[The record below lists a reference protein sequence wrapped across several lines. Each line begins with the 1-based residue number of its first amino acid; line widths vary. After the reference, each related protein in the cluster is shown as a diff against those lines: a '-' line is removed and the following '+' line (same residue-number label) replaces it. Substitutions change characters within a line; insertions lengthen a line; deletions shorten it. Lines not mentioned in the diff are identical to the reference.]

1 MSAVAKKFVIKICLF
16 TIIIFVIG
24 SALFSTVLKMFYLP
38 VFPFQVLLIAAVTAI
53 GHLWII
59 RASEQ
64 NTIKF
69 TTAFMGSATLKLMV
83 YLFFM
88 LIYLWNDHSN
98 AISFVLTFMIL
109 YLIFTVFEV
118 MEVLRFIKKQSI
130 NNFEK
135 LTI

>member
-1 MSAVAKKFVIKICLF
+1 
-16 TIIIFVIG
+16 
-24 SALFSTVLKMFYLP
+24 MFYMP
-38 VFPFQVLLIAAVTAI
+38 VFPFQALLIAAVTAI

-118 MEVLRFIKKQSI
+118 MEVLRFIKK
-130 NNFEK
+130 
-135 LTI
+135 